1 MKLLSLILPFAMA
14 TSFLGIS
21 SPEPGNLP
29 FTAAG
34 FDRSFSPVATAVT
47 QKSTEAITLESVLK
61 KMDAV
66 AATFRS
72 AQAEFEWQN
81 YQKVIDEVVDV
92 KTGTIYYRRSGKDV
106 DMMANVKKIGAS
118 PNELKPEPQYVLFI
132 DGKVKMYT
140 PKTDQ
145 VTVYDLGKNRADWES
160 YIVLGFGGS
169 GQDLQKIFDVTL
181 AGTEDIKGVTTA
193 KLELVPKS
201 EKVRRNYNRMILW
214 IDPNTGIAIRQQF
227 FTPQGDYRL
236 STYSSI
242 RLNEKIA
249 DDVFRLK
256 TTSKTQTISP
266 SG

>member
-1 MKLLSLILPFAMA
+1 MKFLSLIFPLAMA
-14 TSFLGIS
+14 SSFLGVS

-29 FTAAG
+29 LTAAG
-34 FDRSFSPVATAVT
+34 FDCNFSPLATAVP
-47 QKSTEAITLESVLK
+47 QKNTEAITLESVLK

-66 AATFRS
+66 AATFRT

-92 KTGTIYYRRSGKDV
+92 ETGSIYYRRSGKDV

-118 PNELKPEPQYVLFI
+118 TKDLKPEPKYVLFS
-132 DGKVKMYT
+132 DGKVKMYS

-169 GQDLQKIFDVTL
+169 GQDLQKTFDVTL
-181 AGTEDIKGVTTA
+181 AGTEDINGVTTA
-193 KLELVPKS
+193 KLELIPKS

-214 IDPNTGIAIRQQF
+214 IDPNTGIAVRQQF

-242 RLNEKIA
+242 RLNEKIN
-249 DDVFRLK
+249 DDVFKLK

-266 SG
+266 TG

>member
-1 MKLLSLILPFAMA
+1 MKFLSLVLPLTIAVSFFGVSSADQGSLHV
-14 TSFLGIS
+14 TSD
-21 SPEPGNLP
+21 
-29 FTAAG
+29 G
-34 FDRSFSPVATAVT
+34 FDCNFLYATAST
-47 QKSTEAITLESVLK
+47 LQKSADAITLESVLK

-66 AATFRS
+66 AANFRT

-81 YQKVIDEVVDV
+81 YQKVIDEVVDA

-118 PNELKPEPQYVLFI
+118 ASELKPEPQYVLFS

-145 VTVYDLGKNRADWES
+145 VTVYDLGKNRADLES
-160 YIVLGFGGS
+160 YVVLGFGGS
-169 GQDLQKIFDVTL
+169 GQDLLKTFDVTL
-181 AGTEDIKGVTTA
+181 AGTEDINGVTTA
-193 KLELVPKS
+193 KLELIPKA
-201 EKVRRNYNRMILW
+201 EKVRRNYNRMVLW
-214 IDPNTGIAIRQQF
+214 IDPNTGIAVRQQF
-227 FTPQGDYRL
+227 FSPQGDYRL
-236 STYSSI
+236 ATYSSI

-266 SG
+266 TG

>member
-1 MKLLSLILPFAMA
+1 MKFLSLIFPLAMA
-14 TSFLGIS
+14 TSFLGVS
-21 SPEPGNLP
+21 SPAPGNLP
-29 FTAAG
+29 LTAAG
-34 FDRSFSPVATAVT
+34 FDCRFSLVSTAVP
-47 QKSTEAITLESVLK
+47 QKSFDAITLESVLK

-66 AATFRS
+66 AATFRT

-106 DMMANVKKIGAS
+106 DMMANVKKVGTN
-118 PNELKPEPQYVLFI
+118 PTELKAEPQYVLFS

-145 VTVYDLGKNRADWES
+145 VTVYDLGKNRADLES
-160 YIVLGFGGS
+160 YVVIGFGGS
-169 GQDLQKIFDVTL
+169 GQDLQKTFDVTL
-181 AGTEDIKGVTTA
+181 AGTENINGVTTA
-193 KLELVPKS
+193 KLELIPKA
-201 EKVRRNYNRMILW
+201 EKVRRNYNRMLLW
-214 IDPNTGIAIRQQF
+214 IDPNTGIAVRQQL

-242 RLNEKIA
+242 RLNEKIN

-266 SG
+266 TG